1 MKRFEYTVSPTGGIS
16 YSAPGGYHDDCVMA
30 LALANWGRW
39 QMGQAGRMLRV
50 PGGAVSG
57 RRRGDG
63 GGARRGSRGVRVLR
77 RRERCLVG

>member
-1 MKRFEYTVSPTGGIS
+1 
-16 YSAPGGYHDDCVMA
+16 MA

-39 QMGQAGRMLRV
+39 QMGQAGRMLPV
-50 PGGAVSG
+50 PGGVVSG

-63 GGARRGSRGVRVLR
+63 AGGRRVRGVPVLG